1 MPLRP
6 NPAPLPAIQPR
17 RYNPS
22 VPATHTT
29 PVRRNMLL
37 FGRIQ
42 HAIGHY
48 QQPIEIPPGS
58 RIENLFAHR
67 GAFATRITKPAS

>member
-1 MPLRP
+1 MPLRH
-6 NPAPLPAIQPR
+6 NPAPLPAIPPQ
-17 RYNPS
+17 RYNPH
-22 VPATHTT
+22 VPAADTT
-29 PVRRNMLL
+29 PLRRNVLL

-48 QQPIEIPPGS
+48 QQPIKIPPGS